1 MADFIKY
8 NHLLKGTTT
17 DNSRGVNNRP
27 GVPNLFHVLGVIV
40 LGMILLAMVGCKTPQ
55 LPTLPNSSDRSHDSI
70 RTEYVH
76 DSVYIDRWHKE
87 IQKGDTIHVHD
98 SIDRWRVKYVYI
110 HDSIDNSRIDTV
122 YQKVEIEKKGSAFLR
137 NSGIALWVIIALFV
151 VAVII
156 GIVLKFAK

>member
-1 MADFIKY
+1 MADFIKF

-27 GVPNLFHVLGVIV
+27 GVPNLFYVLGMIV

-55 LPTLPNSSDRSHDSI
+55 LPTPPNSSDRSHDSI

-76 DSVYIDRWHKE
+76 DSVYIDRWHT
-87 IQKGDTIHVHD
+87 QYMKGDTCYIHD
-98 SIDRWRVKYVYI
+98 SIDRWRNKYVYI

-122 YQKVEIEKKGSAFLR
+122 YQKVEIEKKGSAFLQ
-137 NSGIALWVIIALFV
+137 NSGIALWVLIALFV

-156 GIVLKFAK
+156 GIVLKFTK